1 MTEVGHFK
9 INVNTKHVN
18 IFAKRRKQ
26 KKENGGQKQTRNATQ
41 CFID

>member
-1 MTEVGHFK
+1 MS
-9 INVNTKHVN
+9 
-18 IFAKRRKQ
+18 IFSQKERKQ